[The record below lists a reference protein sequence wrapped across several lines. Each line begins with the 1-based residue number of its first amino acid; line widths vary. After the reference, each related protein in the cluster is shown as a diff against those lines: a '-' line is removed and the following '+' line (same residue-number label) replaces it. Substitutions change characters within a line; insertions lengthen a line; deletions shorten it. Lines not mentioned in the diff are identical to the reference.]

1 MDTALTRETVIHGTP
16 AFMAPEQALGAE
28 ALDGRADIYALGCV
42 AYWLLTGQLVFSADT
57 AQGLLLQ
64 HIQASATAPSARTEL
79 PVPAAR
85 DHIVLAC
92 LAKNPGD
99 RPASARDL
107 SLRLDAV
114 DGMAP
119 WNEERRREWWKRH
132 RPATAAV

>member
-1 MDTALTRETVIHGTP
+1 
-16 AFMAPEQALGAE
+16 
-28 ALDGRADIYALGCV
+28 
-42 AYWLLTGQLVFSADT
+42 
-57 AQGLLLQ
+57 
-64 HIQASATAPSARTEL
+64 
-79 PVPAAR
+79 VPAAR